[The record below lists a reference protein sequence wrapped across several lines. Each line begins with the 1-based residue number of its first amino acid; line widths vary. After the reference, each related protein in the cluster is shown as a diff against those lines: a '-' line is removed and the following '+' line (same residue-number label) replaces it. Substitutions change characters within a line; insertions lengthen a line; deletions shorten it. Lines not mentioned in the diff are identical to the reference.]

1 MNEDVKPE
9 NDLHLQTEETEN
21 TPQSTPLNRLELRRK
36 IKRKI
41 DELYHRGK
49 KRVGD

>member
-1 MNEDVKPE
+1 MNEDVKVE
-9 NDLHLQTEETEN
+9 DNLDLQTEGDEAPT
-21 TPQSTPLNRLELRRK
+21 TPASLNRRDLRRE